1 MIKSYKKF
9 VNLRIKPTMGLMYIF
24 PVSIEE
30 SDRTEI
36 ISSNN
41 DPFRKTIVLK
51 TYGLPMVFW
60 SYLAASLI
68 VIGTMWLASKSA
80 IHKLL
85 TYQDASLQVLAYLV
99 QFTLIL
105 TPVILLGFF
114 FYEKELRKTGLE
126 LKLVYKVFFIP
137 FYFKKIIL
145 DSIDAFSVDHFM
157 DSPNMA
163 KIHNV
168 SELKHFE
175 NKGYFE
181 LHAMSG
187 GKSILIDRH
196 SRKAD
201 LLKIKELLSKY

>member
-1 MIKSYKKF
+1 
-9 VNLRIKPTMGLMYIF
+9 MGLMYIF

-36 ISSNN
+36 ISNN
-41 DPFRKTIVLK
+41 KDPIRKTVVLK

-85 TYQDASLQVLAYLV
+85 TYEDASLQGLAYLV

-105 TPVILLGFF
+105 TPFILLGFF

-126 LKLVYKVFFIP
+126 IKLVYKVFFIP
-137 FYFKKIIL
+137 FYFKNIIL
-145 DSIDAFSVDHFM
+145 DSNDALSVDHFM

-196 SRKAD
+196 TRKAD
-201 LLKIKELLSKY
+201 LLKLKELLCKY